1 MYKIRK
7 LDYPKF
13 KSYVGKKGCTIKP
26 DRRSFTCLFYS
37 CEGYPLVYILK
48 DLWLQIMDNI
58 DNTVIDGK
66 NEDLY
71 NSFNL
76 ISYILTEINN
86 KYNPL
91 IEIDKKLLDNN
102 TMNHLTNF
110 RSLSSGTVFNQKIQ
124 DSLGY
129 IIRLLEESLKK
140 KKVIK

>member
-1 MYKIRK
+1 
-7 LDYPKF
+7 
-13 KSYVGKKGCTIKP
+13 
-26 DRRSFTCLFYS
+26 
-37 CEGYPLVYILK
+37 
-48 DLWLQIMDNI
+48 MDNI

-102 TMNHLTNF
+102 TRNHLTNF